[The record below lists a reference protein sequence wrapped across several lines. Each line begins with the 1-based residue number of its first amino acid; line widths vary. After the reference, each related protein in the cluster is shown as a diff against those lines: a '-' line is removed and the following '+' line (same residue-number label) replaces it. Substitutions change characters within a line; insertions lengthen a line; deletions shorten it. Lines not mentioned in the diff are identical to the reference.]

1 MDWENTGLLSGSG
14 LSMST
19 SGQVSSKGL
28 ASKAGEQKDKLEDN
42 NHYFLLLMKTIADL
56 ERKVVELEPPGNAK
70 LKIK

>member
-19 SGQVSSKGL
+19 SGQVSLKGL

-42 NHYFLLLMKTIADL
+42 NQYFLLLMKTIADL